1 MILPRVNP
9 GQRALA
15 LGRTSSGKTTG
26 AVWLM
31 SRSPGRWLA
40 LNVKY
45 DDLITQTGPD
55 VDMDVGKVIDAHKR
69 HRVIVIHPAVF
80 EQQVLDDFVFE
91 LGESR
96 HATGLLV
103 DELLYLS
110 KGNGQAGPGLMG
122 WLSRGRS
129 RQQSFIGA
137 SQRPSNITQYA
148 YTESDY
154 FMLYDLK
161 LKKDWQKIYD
171 FTGRSDLERE
181 RKKHFFGW
189 YDVGLDKRTE
199 FAPVPYKDLTRRFK

>member
-1 MILPRVNP
+1 MQLPKVKP

-15 LGRTSSGKTTG
+15 LGRTGSGKTTG

-31 SRSPGRWLA
+31 SRSPGPWVA

-45 DDLITQTGPD
+45 DDLVTQTGPD
-55 VDMDVGKVIDAHKR
+55 VAMDVGQIIEAQKKS
-69 HRVIVIHPAVF
+69 RVVVIHPETF
-80 EQQVLDDFVFE
+80 DQSELDDFVFE

-110 KGNGQAGPGLMG
+110 KGNGQAGPGLMR

-129 RQQSFIGA
+129 RKQSFIGA
-137 SQRPSNITQYA
+137 SQRPSSITQYA
-148 YTESDY
+148 YTESAY

-161 LKKDWQKIYD
+161 LKKDWQKIHD
-171 FTGRSDLERE
+171 FTGRPDLERQ
-181 RKKHFFGW
+181 RQKHFFGW
-189 YDVGLDKRTE
+189 YDVAADHRQE
-199 FAPVPYKDLTRRFK
+199 FAPIPYIGLTDRFK